1 MLTNLVEGWKGQQR
15 TYKCCLHAA
24 KAPIRRNKKPKP
36 LVASGTP
43 FQLVD
48 GNLAFSDSA
57 LPPAKQGHPACLRR
71 PVAQQSTFA
80 PQGCRPTPA
89 GPGPL
94 TSPSPKPEGKNG
106 RTNPRRHVAPPPA
119 GERVSESHV
128 PARAP
133 GPAPRAPARRHA
145 PAPLAPPSA
154 PGGSGPREGR
164 RQVRALPWSVEGPPL
179 ARRPSRR
186 PALLSGAS
194 PFLTGMAVLTLTTVR
209 HYVYTWS
216 SQDTRGRHCC
226 YQPHSRGEPADHR
239 G

>member
-80 PQGCRPTPA
+80 PQGCRPTRAEA
-89 GPGPL
+89 GWPRPTHLPEPKARGKERQDEP
-94 TSPSPKPEGKNG
+94 TSPCRSTARRRAGLRESRASPCAW
-106 RTNPRRHVAPPPA
+106 PR
-119 GERVSESHV
+119 
-128 PARAP
+128 PARP
-133 GPAPRAPARRHA
+133 CSAPR
-145 PAPLAPPSA
+145 
-154 PGGSGPREGR
+154 PRSSCTA
-164 RQVRALPWSVEGPPL
+164 QRAWGK
-179 ARRPSRR
+179 R
-186 PALLSGAS
+186 PA
-194 PFLTGMAVLTLTTVR
+194 
-209 HYVYTWS
+209 
-216 SQDTRGRHCC
+216 
-226 YQPHSRGEPADHR
+226 
-239 G
+239 